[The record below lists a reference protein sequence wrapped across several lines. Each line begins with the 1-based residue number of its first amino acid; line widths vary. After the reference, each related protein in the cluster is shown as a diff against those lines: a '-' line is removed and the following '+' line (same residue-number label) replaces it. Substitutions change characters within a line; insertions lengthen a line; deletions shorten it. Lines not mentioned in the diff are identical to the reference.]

1 MCELFIR
8 LTKKVS
14 ELAESNVIV
23 QCMLFPMLYGYK
35 KCNV

>member
-14 ELAESNVIV
+14 ELAESNVIDV
-23 QCMLFPMLYGYK
+23 QCRLFPMLHYYK
-35 KCNV
+35 